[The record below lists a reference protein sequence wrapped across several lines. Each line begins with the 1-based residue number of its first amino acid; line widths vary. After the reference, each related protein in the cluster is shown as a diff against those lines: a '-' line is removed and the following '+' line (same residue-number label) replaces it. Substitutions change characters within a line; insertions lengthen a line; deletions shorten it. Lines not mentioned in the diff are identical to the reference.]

1 MGFCFRLGCAG
12 LAAGVWLAA
21 ATPEVS
27 SASPETPS
35 AKLASVVRADPRT
48 GRLVRKVTA
57 AGPAAPKR
65 VKANL
70 PARQPMAKVVGEALA
85 GTVEKTA
92 GRYQVDPLLVHSVI
106 AVESN
111 YNPLAVSPKGAQ
123 GLMQLMPGTAR
134 RLAVK
139 DTFDAIENLDGGVR
153 YLKYLLTV
161 FGEDD
166 PRLALAAY
174 NAGEGAVMKHRGIPP
189 YPETERYVE
198 RVGRKYGE
206 AKRAAQAAAV
216 PKETAAVP
224 EHPAIEQ
231 FVDTE
236 GRLHVRTR
244 PSP

>member
-1 MGFCFRLGCAG
+1 
-12 LAAGVWLAA
+12 
-21 ATPEVS
+21 
-27 SASPETPS
+27 
-35 AKLASVVRADPRT
+35 VRADPRT

-70 PARQPMAKVVGEALA
+70 PARQADGQGRGRGAA

-111 YNPLAVSPKGAQ
+111 YNPGGVAERRAGPDATDA
-123 GLMQLMPGTAR
+123 GTGG

-174 NAGEGAVMKHRGIPP
+174 NAGEGR
-189 YPETERYVE
+189 
-198 RVGRKYGE
+198 
-206 AKRAAQAAAV
+206 
-216 PKETAAVP
+216 
-224 EHPAIEQ
+224 
-231 FVDTE
+231 
-236 GRLHVRTR
+236 
-244 PSP
+244 S

>member
-1 MGFCFRLGCAG
+1 MRFCLRLGCAG
-12 LAAGVWLAA
+12 LAAGAWLAA

-27 SASPETPS
+27 KPEAPS

-48 GRLVRKVTA
+48 GRLVRKVTVA
-57 AGPAAPKR
+57 PPAAPKP
-65 VKANL
+65 VKASL
-70 PARQPMAKVVGEALA
+70 PAPQPVAKAVGAALA
-85 GTVEKTA
+85 DSVEKTA
-92 GRYQVDPLLVHSVI
+92 GRYRVDPLLVHSVI

-111 YNPLAVSPKGAQ
+111 YNPLAVSPKGAR

-139 DTFDAIENLDGGVR
+139 DSFDAIENLDGGVR

-161 FGEDD
+161 FGEED

-198 RVGRKYGE
+198 RVGQKYGQ
-206 AKRAAQAAAV
+206 AKRAAQAAAL
-216 PKETAAVP
+216 PKETPVA
-224 EHPAIEQ
+224 EHPPIEQ
-231 FVDTE
+231 YVDAE
-236 GRLHVRTR
+236 GRLHVSTR
-244 PSP
+244 SSP

>member
-12 LAAGVWLAA
+12 LAAGAWLAA
-21 ATPEVS
+21 ATPE
-27 SASPETPS
+27 ASKPETPS
-35 AKLASVVRADPRT
+35 ARLASVVRADART
-48 GRLVRKVTA
+48 GRLVRRVTA
-57 AGPAAPKR
+57 ATPAAPKR
-65 VKANL
+65 VKASL
-70 PARQPMAKVVGEALA
+70 PARQPVAKVVGEALA

-198 RVGRKYGE
+198 RVGQKYGE

-216 PKETAAVP
+216 PKETAVP

-231 FVDTE
+231 YVDAQ